1 MGRSLAVFTL
11 PAIALVVG
19 LSVQTRAAAPV
30 THGSQTA
37 VVPRED
43 VLPAL
48 LIEVRGLRVAME
60 QMAAAGPRVQL
71 ALGRVQLQEQRI
83 NTLIRRLDEAHG
95 AVSVAQT
102 SYADFKRRISGIE
115 DGIRNW
121 QPGGPTIEQLNG
133 ELKHTQGILADAA
146 VKLQRAMADESE
158 IAGTLATEQ
167 ARWTD
172 LNQRMEALETALGP
186 R

>member
-1 MGRSLAVFTL
+1 MKLAN
-11 PAIALVVG
+11 AI
-19 LSVQTRAAAPV
+19 SKRRTRAV
-30 THGSQTA
+30 
-37 VVPRED
+37 D
-43 VLPAL
+43 VLPTL

-102 SYADFKRRISGIE
+102 SYADLKRRLGGVE

-121 QPGGPTIEQLNG
+121 QPGGST
-133 ELKHTQGILADAA
+133 
-146 VKLQRAMADESE
+146 
-158 IAGTLATEQ
+158 
-167 ARWTD
+167 
-172 LNQRMEALETALGP
+172 
-186 R
+186 